1 MKGIDLQR
9 DFSSVLIG
17 ERGGHFALSI
27 NDYNS

>member
-17 ERGGHFALSI
+17 ETGGHFALSI
-27 NDYNS
+27 NYYNS